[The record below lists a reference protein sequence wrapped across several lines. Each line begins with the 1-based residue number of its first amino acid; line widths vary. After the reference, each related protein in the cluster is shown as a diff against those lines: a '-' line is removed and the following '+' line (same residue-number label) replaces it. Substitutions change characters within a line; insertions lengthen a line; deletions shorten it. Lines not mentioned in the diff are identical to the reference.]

1 MPKIP
6 IHSIP
11 LIVALIVASGATL
24 LGQETPKTAGSAG
37 EEIEVR
43 QSRVV
48 IDGETLFSV
57 RGVTAYPAE
66 RRAREI
72 SERIRAIAGNP
83 SVSAESLTVEEQ
95 PAGMAILGGGQRI

>member
-37 EEIEVR
+37 DEVEVR

-57 RGVTAYPAE
+57 RGVTETYPAE

-72 SERIRAIAGNP
+72 SERIRAIREIQ
-83 SVSAESLTVEEQ
+83 VSA
-95 PAGMAILGGGQRI
+95 PNH